1 MKISIMKTNKWILGG
16 LMAMAITACTSD
28 ELVENTNPTQG
39 RKVTV
44 TAYAPGDEAN
54 SRVSLVDDNTNKVVT
69 LSWKEG
75 DKFSVVCGTNV
86 GTFSKTTAGNTFT
99 GILPTP
105 ATSPASYYAVYPAL
119 EEEEEEATLTAANTV
134 PFDLS
139 TQTGALDESMTYM
152 YASSSNGLSY
162 SFKHCTAILKATFS
176 NVNFTG
182 NTKIKEVKVLLPNDN
197 ATGTINLAD
206 DGAMTGATGNN
217 IITINYPEPVV
228 TTTAAY
234 IYLPPMAKE
243 NKKLAFVVTTED
255 EKKYTGTLAGS
266 NVNDIVAGNLYK
278 AEITVASANFL
289 TFTAENDGQSLKM
302 STAVPYLQYS
312 TDGLTW
318 KNLGTSP
325 VDFVNKQ
332 LFLRGQYSSGT
343 NTATISFGK
352 SDVKVACS
360 GDIRTLVN
368 YTNYTTITNVG
379 SAKFKNLF
387 KNCTVLTSAPELPF
401 TTLADDCYYNM
412 FYGCTALTSA
422 PALPAESLAFN
433 CYRSMFEGCTALTS
447 VPALPAESL
456 ATRCYE
462 RMFNGCTSLAEAP
475 ALPAESLAANCYDSM
490 FSRCKSLAEA
500 PALPAES
507 LAEWC
512 YYNMFYGCTSLAE
525 APELPATTLASNCYN
540 NMFMDCTSLEEA
552 PELPA
557 TSLATRCYDSMFKG
571 CTSLTRAPELQAR
584 STWIE
589 SCESMFE
596 GCTSLAEAPEL
607 RATALGES
615 CYRYMFKGCTA
626 LTTAPITLP
635 ATILAEYCYM
645 EMFKDCKLLA
655 EAPALPATTL
665 AEYCYN
671 SMFYGCTLLNSV
683 TMLATTNI
691 NASGC
696 LSYWLENVSSTGTF
710 TKAAGAT
717 ININSSSGIPSG
729 WTVNDVTQS
738 SELPGI
744 NNGGVF
750 DDTNQPI

>member
-1 MKISIMKTNKWILGG
+1 MEISIMKTNKWILGG

-54 SRVSLVDDNTNKVVT
+54 SRVSFADDNTSTVT

-86 GTFSKTTAGNTFT
+86 ETFSKTAEDNTFS
-99 GILPTP
+99 GVLPTS
-105 ATSPASYYAVYPAL
+105 ATSPASYYAFYPAL
-119 EEEEEEATLTAANTV
+119 EEEGEEEEEEAILTAANTV

-139 TQTGALDESMTYM
+139 TQTGALDESKTYM
-152 YASSSNGLSY
+152 RASSTDGLTY
-162 SFKHCTAILKATFS
+162 NFVHCTAILKATFS

-197 ATGTINLAD
+197 ATGTINLAE
-206 DGAMTGATGNN
+206 DGALTGATGNN
-217 IITINYPEPVV
+217 IITINYPEPVAAA
-228 TTTAAY
+228 TAAY

-266 NVNDIVAGNLYK
+266 NYNDIVAGNIYK

-289 TFTAENDGQSLKM
+289 TFTAKNDGQSLKM
-302 STAVPYLQYS
+302 STAVLYLQYS

-318 KNLGTSP
+318 KNLGTST

-332 LFLRGQYSSGT
+332 LFLRGKNTSGT

-360 GDIRTLVN
+360 GDIRTLVD
-368 YTNYTTITNVG
+368 YTNYTTITNAG
-379 SAKFKNLF
+379 NAKFKNLF
-387 KNCTVLTSAPELPF
+387 KDCTVLTSAPELPF
-401 TTLADDCYYNM
+401 TTLADECYWNM

-422 PALPAESLAFN
+422 PALPAESLASD
-433 CYRSMFEGCTALTS
+433 CYRSMFYGCTALTS
-447 VPALPAESL
+447 APTLPATIL
-456 ATRCYE
+456 AEYCYME
-462 RMFNGCTSLAEAP
+462 MFKNCKLLAEAP

-490 FSRCKSLAEA
+490 FSRCTSLAEA

-512 YYNMFYGCTSLAE
+512 YYNMFYGCTSLKE
-525 APELPATTLASNCYN
+525 APELPATILASNCYN
-540 NMFMDCTSLEEA
+540 FMFRDCKALITAPITLPAESLAIRCYNSMFLDCTSLTTA
-552 PELPA
+552 PVLKA
-557 TSLATRCYDSMFKG
+557 KRLS
-571 CTSLTRAPELQAR
+571 
-584 STWIE
+584 IE
-589 SCESMFE
+589 CCESMFQ
-596 GCTSLAEAPEL
+596 GCTSLAEAPAL
-607 RATALGES
+607 PATALGAS

-635 ATILAEYCYM
+635 AESLALECYRS
-645 EMFKDCKLLA
+645 MFEGCTALTS
-655 EAPALPATTL
+655 APVLPATTL
-665 AEYCYN
+665 AEYCYAA
-671 SMFYGCTLLNSV
+671 MFKNCTSLNSV
-683 TMLATTNI
+683 TMLATNI
-691 NASGC
+691 EASS
-696 LSYWLENVSSTGTF
+696 LSIWLDNVSPTGTF
-710 TKAAGAT
+710 TKAAGVT
-717 ININSSSGIPSG
+717 IKINSSSGIPSG
-729 WTVNDVTQS
+729 WIVTQP

-744 NNGGVF
+744 GDGGNF
-750 DDTNQPI
+750 EGITEC